1 MNIDMLL
8 SVSQGH
14 ASTATSAAQPS
25 GDSLSNDFF
34 RQALHQAS
42 QGHRRSVSETPPSGQ
57 PAAPTDETPLHS
69 FSSALEALGIRLEA
83 ETLDELISYLGSN
96 HASNLLS
103 EAALPSAELVVLDA
117 PLPSQVELQEIAQRL
132 ALMTSYQTETTTTH
146 APTAVEAAIRSVA
159 EQLSL
164 EEHEVMPLLQSL
176 SLMTSRSAETADKPI
191 LTINQPPTA
200 TAQLIA
206 ASTHLVAATTQP
218 VMGNN
223 TPIDIYPTPSVQDR
237 QPLLPTGVYTN
248 LTSDTAQSLARTS
261 FDTATTNAI
270 QSLAAAESAQR
281 SGPSEPPLL
290 APNNSALPVS
300 ASSTAPTQATLS
312 APVSSPSWPSQ
323 LGQQLV
329 HITQLGGEQQV
340 KMNLHPAELGPLSI
354 SLKMTEHGAQA
365 HFLTAHAQVRQ
376 VLEQAI
382 PQLREILA
390 EQGIALTDASVGEQN
405 TNGQAFSQQNPE
417 TGTQRGTSTQ
427 DVAAEVETNGMVTT
441 TLDGRVDLYA

>member
-14 ASTATSAAQPS
+14 ASTTGSASRTP
-25 GDSLSNDFF
+25 GDSPNNGLF
-34 RQALHQAS
+34 RQTLQLAS
-42 QGHRRSVSETPPSGQ
+42 QGQHRLLHEANPSALLTASSDAL
-57 PAAPTDETPLHS
+57 PSAS
-69 FSSALEALGIRLEA
+69 FSSALDALGIQLDTEALEA
-83 ETLDELISYLGSN
+83 LMGYLSSAP
-96 HASNLLS
+96 ASSVLS
-103 EAALPSAELVVLDA
+103 EAELSSSELVSLDV
-117 PLPSQVELQEIAQRL
+117 PLPSQGELQEIAQRL
-132 ALMTSYQTETTTTH
+132 TLMTSYQTETATTP
-146 APTAVEAAIRSVA
+146 APPVVEASIRSIA

-164 EEHEVMPLLQSL
+164 EEHEVLPLLQSL
-176 SLMTSRSAETADKPI
+176 NPVTSQLVMASNSTADI
-191 LTINQPPTA
+191 YQTLD
-200 TAQLIA
+200 AQA
-206 ASTHLVAATTQP
+206 K
-218 VMGNN
+218 
-223 TPIDIYPTPSVQDR
+223 
-237 QPLLPTGVYTN
+237 QPLLSPTSVYAN
-248 LTSDTAQSLARTS
+248 LTGDTANGLARSS
-261 FDTATTNAI
+261 FDAAPTNVI
-270 QSLAAAESAQR
+270 QNLAVPEGAQR
-281 SGPSEPPLL
+281 SAPADPSLI
-290 APNNSALPVS
+290 APNNAAPPVS
-300 ASSTAPTQATLS
+300 ASSTTPTQATLN

-405 TNGQAFSQQNPE
+405 TSGQAFSQQNPE
-417 TGTQRGTSTQ
+417 TGTQHGTSTQ